1 MSNTM
6 LPIAKSAAGV
16 IARKFAMGAISGII
30 MPAKIP
36 NVLNNNQPTVYL
48 KLSKPL
54 RAVK

>member
-16 IARKFAMGAISGII
+16 IARKFAIGAINGII

-36 NVLNNNQPTVYL
+36 NVLNSNQPTVYL